1 MTCALKSR
9 FTLHD
14 WKVDQKVKF
23 LLLLTLWL
31 TLLGEAAAQ
40 KPPRSG
46 DSGLCPTL
54 EDHIVRV
61 DIRIRR
67 RNQGV
72 FFSRNL
78 QNRSISP
85 WDYNITRD
93 ANRFPSEIAEAQCR
107 HMGCINV
114 EGQEDR
120 TLNSVPIQQ
129 EFLVLRRKQNGC
141 PGLFQLEKV
150 LVTVGCTCVT
160 PMVRHLHDP
169 MADQVADQLS

>member
-1 MTCALKSR
+1 MTLESLTNLILI
-9 FTLHD
+9 FF
-14 WKVDQKVKF
+14 QVKF

-85 WDYNITRD
+85 WDYKY
-93 ANRFPSEIAEAQCR
+93 
-107 HMGCINV
+107 
-114 EGQEDR
+114 
-120 TLNSVPIQQ
+120 VPRRLISI
-129 EFLVLRRKQNGC
+129 FLG
-141 PGLFQLEKV
+141 E
-150 LVTVGCTCVT
+150 TC
-160 PMVRHLHDP
+160 
-169 MADQVADQLS
+169 

>member
-1 MTCALKSR
+1 QNFLKKIPIFLQLGSY
-9 FTLHD
+9 
-14 WKVDQKVKF
+14 QKVKF

-31 TLLGEAAAQ
+31 TLLGEVAAH
-40 KPPRSG
+40 KPPRTS
-46 DSGLCPTL
+46 DPGLCPPL

-67 RNQGV
+67 QNQGV
-72 FFSRNL
+72 SFSRNL

-93 ANRFPSEIAEAQCR
+93 PNRFPSEIAEAQCR
-107 HMGCINV
+107 HIGCINA

-129 EFLVLRRKQNGC
+129 EFLVLRRKRKGC
-141 PGLFQLEKV
+141 PGLFVLEKV

-160 PMVRHLHDP
+160 PMVRYLHDP
-169 MADQVADQLS
+169 MADGVADQLN